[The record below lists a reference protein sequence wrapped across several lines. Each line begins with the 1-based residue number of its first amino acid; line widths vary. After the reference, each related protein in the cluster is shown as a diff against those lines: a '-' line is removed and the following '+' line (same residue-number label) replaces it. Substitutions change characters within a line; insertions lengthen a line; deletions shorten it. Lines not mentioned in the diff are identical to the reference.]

1 MSAIEMFAIF
11 REIKARGCRNVDALP
26 YNTTDAPFYVGYVTK
41 QVCDDLRALAPDIL
55 LTS

>member
-1 MSAIEMFAIF
+1 MPKG
-11 REIKARGCRNVDALP
+11 RRKYVKLYLQARGYRNVDALP

-55 LTS
+55 LTY